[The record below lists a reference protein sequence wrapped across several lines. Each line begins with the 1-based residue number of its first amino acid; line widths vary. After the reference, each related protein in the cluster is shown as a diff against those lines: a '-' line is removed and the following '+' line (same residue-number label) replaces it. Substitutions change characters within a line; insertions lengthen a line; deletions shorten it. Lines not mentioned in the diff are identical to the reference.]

1 MRIVLEDTHGGF
13 RRIEAR
19 SAAFQNVVTSRK
31 RPFQSR
37 AILSLF
43 FRGHIGTVDGSGAA
57 VDRYSKF
64 LYFHVWLILATLFF
78 CGCKRLSRFLG
89 KRSESFRDCTKE
101 HESKEA
107 IGSESF
113 RASHETQCNRWRL
126 VMSKGFQRSD
136 GFPAIEL
143 QTTGGKP

>member
-1 MRIVLEDTHGGF
+1 MWIVLEHMHGCF
-13 RRIEAR
+13 RCVEAR

-43 FRGHIGTVDGSGAA
+43 FRRHIGTVDGSGAA

-64 LYFHVWLILATLFF
+64 LYFHVWLILGTLFF

-89 KRSESFRDCTKE
+89 RRSESFRDCTKE
-101 HESKEA
+101 HESEEA

-113 RASHETQCNRWRL
+113 RASHERQCNRWRL
-126 VMSKGFQRSD
+126 GMAKG
-136 GFPAIEL
+136 L
-143 QTTGGKP
+143 QGAMASQPSSVKGQV